1 MHRLAAILILIL
13 ILIVAA
19 VQTTAPAR
27 AHGRSGAVRVIL
39 QYVVNPK
46 DDNAKRGVTAWIQAF
61 KNNLRYLLADFTSD
75 ASDGNPAIT
84 IRMTSKGVD
93 DFDPDKLKD
102 SFQSQSSLQVIS
114 TVSWYSGTSTVVD
127 NDIYLGDF
135 KGSLSK
141 PYLHVE
147 QKVEPS
153 LYVVTRDAFAAVTLY
168 AYAMAIAKTDSEDR
182 SRYLVCRI
190 LDRAN
195 LYKNEGLDADTQVR
209 LADMFKA
216 ISFELELHSCGGK
229 K

>member
-1 MHRLAAILILIL
+1 MRWPAGLLLLIA
-13 ILIVAA
+13 AA
-19 VQTTAPAR
+19 VSASAPSHAQTQVP
-27 AHGRSGAVRVIL
+27 SGSVRIIL

-46 DDNAKRGVTAWIQAF
+46 DDNAKKGVTAWIQAF

-75 ASDGNPAIT
+75 ASSSNPSIT
-84 IRMTSKGVD
+84 VRLTSKDVD
-93 DFDPDKLKD
+93 DFDPDTLKD

-114 TVSWYSGTSTVVD
+114 TVSWYTGTSTIVD

-135 KGSLSK
+135 KGSLGR
-141 PYLHVE
+141 PYLHMQ

-153 LYVVTRDAFAAVTLY
+153 GYLVTRDAFAAVTLY
-168 AYAMAIAKTDSEDR
+168 AYAMAIANAMPEDA

-195 LYKNEGLDADTQVR
+195 LYRNEGLDTDTKNR

-216 ISFELELHSCGGK
+216 ISFELEQRACGGK

>member
-1 MHRLAAILILIL
+1 MRRLAALLAVL
-13 ILIVAA
+13 AA
-19 VQTTAPAR
+19 AASAPAPSR
-27 AHGRSGAVRVIL
+27 AQSPSGSVRVIL

-46 DDNAKRGVTAWIQAF
+46 DDNAKKGVTAWIQAF
-61 KNNLRYLLADFTSD
+61 KNNLRYLLADFTLD
-75 ASDGNPAIT
+75 ASDSNPAVT
-84 IRMTSKGVD
+84 IRLTSKDVD
-93 DFDPDKLKD
+93 DYDPDMLKD
-102 SFQSQSSLQVIS
+102 AFQSQSSLQVIS

-135 KGSLSK
+135 KGSLST
-141 PYLHVE
+141 PYLHME

-153 LYVVTRDAFAAVTLY
+153 LYMVTRDAFAAVTLY
-168 AYAMAIAKTDSEDR
+168 AYAMAIAKTRPEDS

-195 LYKNEGLDADTQVR
+195 LYKNEGLDADTRNR

-216 ISFELELHSCGGK
+216 ISSELELRSCGGK